1 MQVKVPI
8 EVVRPGQPT
17 EVIYIEV
24 QEGSLPDPSAEGLR
38 PVSRSASI
46 PTP

>member
-8 EVVRPGQPT
+8 EVVKPGQPA
-17 EVIYIEV
+17 EIIYIEV
-24 QEGSLPDPSAEGLR
+24 QEGSLPNPSAESLR

-46 PTP
+46 PAR